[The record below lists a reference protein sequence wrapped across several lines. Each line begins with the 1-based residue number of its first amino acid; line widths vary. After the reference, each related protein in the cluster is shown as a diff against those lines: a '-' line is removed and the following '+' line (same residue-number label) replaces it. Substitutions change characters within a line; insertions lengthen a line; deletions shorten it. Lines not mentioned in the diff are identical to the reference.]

1 MIEKLHYITQETKT
15 LSHLEAVKKAC
26 VAGVKWIQ
34 LRVKDKSEEDYL
46 ILAKEAKVICDFYDV
61 KLIINDNVAVAL
73 LVNAYGIHLG
83 KSDMSPK
90 EARQLVG
97 KKIIIGG
104 TANTIEDVKN
114 LIASDVDYIGL
125 GPFQFTS
132 TKKNLSPVLGL
143 EGYYKIVQQL
153 TELQLKDKIPP
164 IIAVGGIKTE
174 HVKDLM
180 KTGIYG
186 IAISEELTN
195 DFSKTSLLIDL
206 IEGSSENYIFSLTP
220 PYPS

>member
-1 MIEKLHYITQETKT
+1 MIERLHYITQETKT
-15 LSHLEAVKKAC
+15 LTHLEAVKKAC

-61 KLIINDNVAVAL
+61 KLIINDNVNVAL

-83 KSDMSPK
+83 KSDMNPK
-90 EARQLVG
+90 EARKIIG

-143 EGYYKIVQQL
+143 EGYHAIVQQL
-153 TELQLKDKIPP
+153 VELQKNSTSTIKIPLV
-164 IIAVGGIKTE
+164 IAVGGIKTE

-206 IEGSSENYIFSLTP
+206 IEKKQNLCYK
-220 PYPS
+220 